1 MYTKYIVFVGII
13 ICIILFSYT
22 YLKIR
27 YKEDLGTGT
36 ALSETPEMQRV
47 KRNQEN
53 ISMVHCGV
61 TLSQLQIIHPYIITE
76 KPFPKF
82 NCSS

>member
-1 MYTKYIVFVGII
+1 M
-13 ICIILFSYT
+13 CITLFSYT

-27 YKEDLGTGT
+27 YKEDLGSGT
-36 ALSETPEMQRV
+36 AVSETPDMERV

-61 TLSQLQIIHPYIITE
+61 TLSQLRIIL
-76 KPFPKF
+76 
-82 NCSS
+82 SSIYH